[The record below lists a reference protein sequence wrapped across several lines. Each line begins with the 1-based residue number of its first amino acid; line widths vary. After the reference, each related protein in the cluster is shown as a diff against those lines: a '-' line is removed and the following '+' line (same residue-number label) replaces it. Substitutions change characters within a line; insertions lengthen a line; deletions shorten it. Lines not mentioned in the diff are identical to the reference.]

1 MPEFMNLSTGQ
12 IRAKKA
18 KKEKSPQE
26 EAVAEMKKMSKKTLD
41 YIRYDDMFYLCVFLQ
56 STFLRRSRI
65 CSQSKVETTGE

>member
-41 YIRYDDMFYLCVFLQ
+41 YIR
-56 STFLRRSRI
+56 
-65 CSQSKVETTGE
+65 